1 MNYETWCCISLG
13 PCSKKGSSVSKDDYR
28 DWEGSK
34 YRIKHL
40 CVYQN
45 ISQLIGIN
53 IVLLKE
59 FNEKWFNDILTNQ
72 QIYFRIC
79 MFWHIHFAPSKR
91 LEFLLE
97 HETRVNTLK
106 VTNYLSVTNY
116 FSVPLSKS
124 WWFAFHRSNSY
135 YTFTQQ
141 FPKCWSLRIQWYF
154 YHA

>member
-1 MNYETWCCISLG
+1 MNYESWWSISLV
-13 PCSKKGSSVSKDDYR
+13 PCSKKGSSVGKDDYR

-40 CVYQN
+40 CVFQN
-45 ISQLIGIN
+45 LLLLTGI
-53 IVLLKE
+53 IIALLKE

-72 QIYFRIC
+72 QIYLHTC
-79 MFWHIHFAPSKR
+79 TFWYMHFSPSKR

-106 VTNYLSVTNY
+106 VTNYLRLWSSV
-116 FSVPLSKS
+116 SLSKS

-135 YTFTQQ
+135 YTLTQQ